1 MLFFGE
7 TQLPVASSQFS
18 ADTRRKV
25 VIVAALEREVQ
36 PVVKRWRS
44 CEREYGGR
52 KLKFFEREDAAL
64 ICGGVGRKA
73 AAEAA
78 EAAVALYHPEVVI
91 SAGFAGALAPTLA
104 VGEWVL
110 PALVVDARDGS
121 RYETDI
127 HKTRLEKTA
136 SRHLVLV
143 TADEVVNPER
153 KAVLFRSYAAQAV
166 DMEAAAVAKVARAH
180 GVQFL
185 ALKAVSDESGF
196 EMPPVERF
204 IGPDGGLN
212 VWGLVAYAGPRFWL
226 WPRLMTL
233 ARNSSLASGALC
245 SWLEDGVLW
254 KSLVSPLLKG
264 EVAST

>member
-1 MLFFGE
+1 
-7 TQLPVASSQFS
+7 LPVASSQFP
-18 ADTRRKV
+18 AEAGRKV
-25 VIVAALEREVQ
+25 VVVAALEREVQ
-36 PVVKRWRS
+36 PAVKHWSR
-44 CEREYGGR
+44 CERECGGR
-52 KLKFFEREDAAL
+52 RLKFFEREDAAL
-64 ICGGVGRKA
+64 ICGGIGGKA
-73 AAEAA
+73 AGAATEAA
-78 EAAVALYHPEVVI
+78 IALYHPELVI

-110 PALVVDARDGS
+110 PALVVDAADGS

-127 HKTRLEKTA
+127 RKTRLEKTA

-143 TADEVVNPER
+143 SVDGVVNPER

-166 DMEAAAVAKVARAH
+166 DMEAAAVAKVARSH

-185 ALKAVSDESGF
+185 ALKTVSDESGF

-204 IGPDGGLN
+204 IQPDGALD

-233 ARNSSLASGALC
+233 TRNSSLASGALC

-254 KSLVSPLLKG
+254 QSLVSPLLRG